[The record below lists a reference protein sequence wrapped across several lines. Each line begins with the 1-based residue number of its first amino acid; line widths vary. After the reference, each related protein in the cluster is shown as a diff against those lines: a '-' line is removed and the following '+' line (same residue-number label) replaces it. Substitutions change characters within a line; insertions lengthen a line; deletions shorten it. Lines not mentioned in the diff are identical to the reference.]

1 MLGLQYIKVPPT
13 THVIQYKAGQV
24 ARSGAGLSFFYYAP
38 TSVLVEL
45 PLASTDVPFVFNEV
59 TTDYQDA
66 TIQGELTFRVVD
78 PARLAALLDFSI
90 DKHGRYRTDDPAKLK
105 DRLTHAAQ
113 ILARGFTQ
121 KLELSQLLVSS
132 DALVEHMLAGL
143 KASEAVT
150 TLGVEVLGLSILS
163 IKATPEMAKALQAD
177 ARERLLQKADEA
189 VYSRRNTAVELE
201 RRIKENELNTEIAV
215 EEKRRTVRET
225 KMRADIAIEQERTQ
239 LVESRVE
246 NQRKESQARADGIR
260 AVLEPM
266 KDVDWRTLMAAQS
279 GGLDSSQLIAM
290 AFRDL
295 ADKADHIGNLNIST
309 ELLNSLL
316 AAADGGAA
324 EQGGAGALRGGRRRQ
339 PPGDTSTII
348 A

>member
-1 MLGLQYIKVPPT
+1 MLGVKYIKVPPT
-13 THVIQYKAGQV
+13 THVMQFKGGQAV
-24 ARSGAGLSFFYYAP
+24 RSGAGLSFFYYAP
-38 TSVLVEL
+38 TSVLVEV
-45 PLASTDVPFVFNEV
+45 PLASTDIPFVFNEV
-59 TTDYQDA
+59 TTDYQEA
-66 TIQGELTFRVVD
+66 TIQGELTYRVVD
-78 PARLAALLDFSI
+78 PQRLAALLDFSI
-90 DKHGRYRTDDPAKLK
+90 DAGGRYRSDDPSKLN

-113 ILARGFTQ
+113 ILARGYTQ
-121 KLELSQLLVSS
+121 RLELSQLLVNS
-132 DALVEHMLAGL
+132 DALVEHMLTGL
-143 KASEAVT
+143 KGAEAVA

-163 IKATPEMAKALQAD
+163 IKATPEMSKALQAD

-189 VYSRRNTAVELE
+189 IYSRRNTAVELE
-201 RRIKENELNTEIAV
+201 RRIKENELKTEIAV

-225 KMRADIAIEQERTQ
+225 TMRADIAIEQERMK
-239 LVESRVE
+239 LVDSRVE

-260 AVLEPM
+260 ALLEPM

-316 AAADGGAA
+316 VGG
-324 EQGGAGALRGGRRRQ
+324 GGAGVSHQSEGAKPARANQRRE
-339 PPGDTSTII
+339 G
-348 A
+348 